1 VVIRPASWYD
11 ARMLRLHHVN
21 LSIPV
26 DGADAEAAFLVDYL
40 NYEPVELTPGTPR
53 GAKWFAGEDGA
64 QIHLS
69 EDPEHHP
76 SKRAHVAIELG
87 DSLNDLKSKFDT
99 SDYEYTTYHGPD
111 GPVLFCQD
119 PAGNRWELRG
129 KLVD

>member
-1 VVIRPASWYD
+1 
-11 ARMLRLHHVN
+11 MLRLHHVN

-26 DGADAEAAFLVDYL
+26 DGADAEAAFLVDFL
-40 NYEPVELTPGTPR
+40 NYKRVELTPGTPR
-53 GAKWFAGEDGA
+53 GAKWFGAEDGS

-69 EDPEHHP
+69 EDPEHNP

-87 DSLNDLKSKFDT
+87 DDLNDLRSKFEK
-99 SDYEYTTYHGPD
+99 SDYVYTTYNGPE

-129 KLVD
+129 NLVD